1 MHHLKT
7 TLLVCYLIAG
17 LAFTGFAQSDL
28 KLWYQQPAKVWTEA
42 LPLGNG
48 RLGAMVFGRPQE
60 ELIQLNEQSLW
71 SGGPANLN
79 PNPEAPKYLPQIRE
93 ALFAED
99 YKKAEDLCRKL
110 QGLYTESYLPL
121 GDLLLKQSFS
131 GEPTNYYRDLNIS
144 NATSLTRFTVGG
156 VEYSREVLAS
166 APDQVIVVKLKA
178 SKKGQLSFDALA
190 QSKLRYKLASAGSN
204 ELVMNGEASS
214 HADPNYVTYNPKPV
228 LYDSTDVCRG
238 MRYELRVK
246 AKNKGGQVTAD
257 AQGLH
262 VRNATEVVLYLSA
275 ATSFN
280 GYDKCP
286 DKEGKDQTKLA
297 SDYLAQAFGKSFEA
311 IKKSHVKDYQR
322 YFNRVSLSLN
332 GNPAVNQPTLERLKR
347 YADGGDDPALEAMYF
362 QFGRYLLISS
372 SRPGG
377 LPANLQGIWNDK
389 VRPPWSSN
397 FTTNINTQMNYW
409 PAEMVN
415 LSELHQ
421 PLLEFVKTTAATG
434 KETARNF
441 YNARGWALHH
451 NADIWA
457 TTNPVGDLGKGS
469 PSWANWSL
477 GSPWLSQHLYEHYR
491 FTGDLGY
498 LRDTAYP
505 LMKGAAEFC
514 LDWLVEDGKGHLVTA
529 PSSSPE
535 NVFITEK
542 GEKGSIS
549 VASTMDMSIIWDL
562 FTNMIEASEKLGT
575 DADFRQLIVEKRRQ
589 LFPMQIGKRGDLQEW
604 YKDWNAEDPQH
615 RHVSHLFGLHPGRQI
630 SPLTT
635 PDLAAAARRTLEL
648 RGDAGTGWS
657 IAWKINFWARLHDG
671 DHAYKL
677 LRNLLHLTGVEG
689 TAYNKGGGTYPN
701 LFCAHPPFQIDGNF
715 GGTAGIG
722 EMLLQ
727 SQEDDVIQ
735 LLPALPAA
743 WKEGKVTGLRARG
756 GFEIDLTWQSNKLQT
771 VAIRSLTGTACK
783 VRYGNEVIDLQFKPG
798 QVRKLN
804 GSLK

>member
-1 MHHLKT
+1 MRYLRAFLLANY
-7 TLLVCYLIAG
+7 LLVG
-17 LAFTGFAQSDL
+17 LAFTSLAQTDMT
-28 KLWYQQPAKVWTEA
+28 LWYQQPAKVWTEA

-48 RLGAMVFGRPQE
+48 RIGAMVFGRVEE

-99 YKKAEDLCRKL
+99 YQKAEQLCRKL

-121 GDLLLKQSFS
+121 GDLRLKQHFA
-131 GEPTNYYRDLNIS
+131 GEPTDYYRDLNIA
-144 NATSLTRFTVGG
+144 NATSLTRFKVGD
-156 VEYSREVLAS
+156 VEYSRELLVS
-166 APDQVIVVKLKA
+166 APDQVLVIRLKA
-178 SKKGQLSFDALA
+178 SKKGQLTFDASTKS
-190 QSKLRYKLASAGSN
+190 QLRYKLASAGSN
-204 ELVMNGEASS
+204 ELVMSGEAPS
-214 HADPNYVTYNPKPV
+214 HADPNYVGYNPKPI
-228 LYDSTDVCRG
+228 LYDSTDACRG
-238 MRYELRVK
+238 MRYELRMK
-246 AKNKGGQVTAD
+246 ASTKGGQVTAD
-257 AQGLH
+257 ASGLH
-262 VRNATEVVLYLSA
+262 VRNATEVVLYVSA

-280 GYDKCP
+280 GFDKCP
-286 DKEGKDQTKLA
+286 DKDGKDQAKLA
-297 SDYLAQAFGKSFEA
+297 SGYLEKAFGKSFEA
-311 IKKSHVKDYQR
+311 IKKSHIKDYQG

-332 GNPAVNQPTLERLKR
+332 GNPAVNLSTLERLKR
-347 YADGGDDPALEAMYF
+347 YADGATDPALEALYF
-362 QFGRYLLISS
+362 QFGRYLLISC

-377 LPANLQGIWNDK
+377 LPANLQGIWNDNL
-389 VRPPWSSN
+389 RPPWSSN

-421 PLLEFVKTTAATG
+421 PLLDFIKTTAATG
-434 KETARNF
+434 QQTAQNF
-441 YNARGWALHH
+441 YNARGWAVHH
-451 NADIWA
+451 NSDIWA
-457 TTNPVGDLGKGS
+457 TSNPVGDLGKGS

-491 FTGDLGY
+491 FTNDLGY
-498 LRDTAYP
+498 LRSTAYP

-514 LDWLVEDGKGHLVTA
+514 LDWLVDDGKGHLVTA
-529 PSSSPE
+529 PASSPE

-542 GEKGSIS
+542 GDKGSIS

-562 FTNMIEASEKLGT
+562 FTNVIEASEKLGA
-575 DADFRQLIVEKRRQ
+575 DAAFRQLLLEKRAK
-589 LFPMQIGKRGDLQEW
+589 LFPMQIGARGQLQEW
-604 YKDWNAEDPQH
+604 YKDWREEDPQH

-635 PDLAAAARRTLEL
+635 PELAAAARRTLEL

-689 TAYNKGGGTYPN
+689 TQYSKGGGTYPN

-715 GGTAGIG
+715 GGTSGIG

-727 SQEDDVIQ
+727 SQEDAIQ

-743 WKEGKVTGLRARG
+743 WQEGNVTGLRARG
-756 GFEIDLTWQSNKLQT
+756 GYEVDLAWQKGKLQAVT
-771 VAIRSLTGTACK
+771 IRSLAGATCK
-783 VRYGNEVIDLQFKPG
+783 VRYADKVIDLQLQPG
-798 QVRKLN
+798 QTRKLDGN
-804 GSLK
+804 LK